1 MQSLSFRLQSQSERV
16 CCSCLSLINTC
27 RIIYH
32 SFCYFFFFLILC
44 FVSQEVDAPKYH
56 FAGGVPLALDSV
68 CTMLPLYLFQEYRV
82 GEYIELSQDQLDRLF
97 PEGLAGEVCT
107 LSSLLRRC

>member
-1 MQSLSFRLQSQSERV
+1 
-16 CCSCLSLINTC
+16 
-27 RIIYH
+27 
-32 SFCYFFFFLILC
+32 
-44 FVSQEVDAPKYH
+44 
-56 FAGGVPLALDSV
+56 
-68 CTMLPLYLFQEYRV
+68 MLPLYLFQEYRV